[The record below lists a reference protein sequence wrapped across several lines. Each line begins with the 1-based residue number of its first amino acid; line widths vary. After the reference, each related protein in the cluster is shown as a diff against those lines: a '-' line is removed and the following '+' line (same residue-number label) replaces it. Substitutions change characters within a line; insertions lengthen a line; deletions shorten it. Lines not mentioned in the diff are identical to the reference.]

1 MVHYTAWR
9 VSKNAFAYPVYF
21 ASGRSVESS
30 AIKKAL
36 DAIYSTFLPKGGHPF
51 VYISLDIEP
60 HRVDV
65 NIHPTKREVNFLHED
80 EIIEKLCAAAQGK
93 LAAVDTS
100 RSYTLTQTLL
110 PGAPTL
116 TDPPTAS
123 SSKSTDRSGKNLA
136 PNPASTHAILSKP
149 FQVPKKTYEN
159 NTVRVDARDRKITSM
174 LPRLPQQ
181 AQSEEGSTAI
191 DNTVSLHQEEY
202 ETDEQRQW
210 QPVPYASIKTLRKHT
225 KESVHQG
232 LYELFLNHIF
242 VGLVDDHRRLAAVQH
257 GVKLYL
263 VDYGQ
268 VACELFYQ
276 IMLADFRNVGRIR
289 LNPPLPLRELLQIA
303 VDEEKRRE
311 EQLRAAQNPT
321 EEEDVAMTDADQ
333 ENGAE
338 PEKPFDWDYAVN
350 TIVALLVKHR
360 EMLSD
365 YFSFDITPSGE
376 LASLPLLLKN
386 YMPCLGKLPA
396 FLLRLGPNVTWDV
409 EIECFNQFIREL
421 ALFYVPEQLPP
432 QPAVVDGDG
441 KETEESR
448 EMRERRKEMA
458 RVVEEVLFPALRKR
472 MVPTGGLLRA
482 VTEIANLKGLYR
494 IFERSC

>member
-1 MVHYTAWR
+1 M
-9 VSKNAFAYPVYF
+9 SENSSAYVAYRSP
-21 ASGRSVESS
+21 GRSVESS

-51 VYISLDIEP
+51 VYISLEIEP

-80 EIIEKLCAAAQGK
+80 EIIEKLCSAAQAK

-116 TDPPTAS
+116 TDAPTTS
-123 SSKSTDRSGKNLA
+123 SSKATDRPGKRPAPDLA
-136 PNPASTHAILSKP
+136 HAILSKP

-181 AQSEEGSTAI
+181 TQSEDPTVIGSSTG
-191 DNTVSLHQEEY
+191 TVPLHQEEY
-202 ETDEQRQW
+202 EIDKQRQW

-232 LYELFLNHIF
+232 LHELFLNHIF

-289 LNPPLPLRELLQIA
+289 LNPPLPLRELLLIA

-311 EQLRAAQNPT
+311 EQLHAAET
-321 EEEDVAMTDADQ
+321 DGEDVAMTDAD
-333 ENGAE
+333 EEGEEGE
-338 PEKPFDWDYAVN
+338 PTIPFDWDGAID
-350 TIVALLVKHR
+350 TIVALLIKHR

-365 YFSFDITPSGE
+365 YFSFDITPEGE

-396 FLLRLGPNVTWDV
+396 FLLRLGPNVVWDV
-409 EIECFNQFIREL
+409 ELECFNTFIREL

-432 QPAVVDGDG
+432 QPAVGVDG
-441 KETEESR
+441 KEPEETVEVKERRR
-448 EMRERRKEMA
+448 EMD
-458 RVVEEVLFPALRKR
+458 RVVEEVLFPAFRKR
-472 MVPTGGLLRA
+472 MVPTGALLRA